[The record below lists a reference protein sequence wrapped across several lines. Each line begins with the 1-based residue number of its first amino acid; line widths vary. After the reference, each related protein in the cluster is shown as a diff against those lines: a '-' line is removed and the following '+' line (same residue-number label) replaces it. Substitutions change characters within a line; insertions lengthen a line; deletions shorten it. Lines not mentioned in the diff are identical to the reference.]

1 MKTLYL
7 LVLAAVAS
15 LGLNSCCCFS
25 DVGPTSQYVREKKL
39 VRYEY
44 HTQEVTTAGDSKSG
58 KDGMTRTVQT
68 KVPVYKWVKRKVHCP
83 SCCVRPWTPDYG
95 CCGSTGERTMRM
107 STVQSASG
115 SPHMGLIPT
124 MKPLAP

>member
-1 MKTLYL
+1 MKNLVL
-7 LVLAAVAS
+7 LALAAVVS
-15 LGLNSCCCFS
+15 LGFSSCCCLFA
-25 DVGPTSQYVREKKL
+25 DVGDRSQHVYEKKL

-44 HTQEVTTAGDSKSG
+44 HTEEVTSGSKSG

-68 KVPVYKWVKRKVHCP
+68 KVPVYKTVKKKVHCP
-83 SCCVRPWTPDYG
+83 GCCVRPWTPDYD

-107 STVQSASG
+107 ATVQSASG